1 MRAVITV
8 VGHDTVGIIAK
19 VSHILSESKANI
31 LDITQSVM
39 GDIFAMVMLVS
50 IEGCTIKF
58 ADLVDQMNALGKQE
72 GLQIHTMHEDI
83 FNTMHHI

>member
-19 VSHILSESKANI
+19 VSNILSEANANI

-39 GDIFAMVMLVS
+39 GDIFAMVMLVNL
-50 IEGCTIKF
+50 EACTIKF
-58 ADLVDQMNALGKQE
+58 TDLVDRMNALAAQE

-83 FNTMHHI
+83 FNSMHRI